1 MHQQPGVSIMF
12 FTFGRLAGN
21 KLEPHEREF
30 AHLQHLPAQRIF
42 TRASVFFLVTSRR
55 ISRITS
61 VERNLKK

>member
-12 FTFGRLAGN
+12 FTSGRLPVV
-21 KLEPHEREF
+21 KLEPYEREF
-30 AHLQHLPAQRIF
+30 AHLQVGRRKDLHARFCI
-42 TRASVFFLVTSRR
+42 FLVTSRR